1 MIDLSNYELL
11 QDRDTDESYTNGIW
25 DLSYEVFDEQMSQEE
40 IYNFLQD
47 FKEKVLAEYTL
58 EKLGL

>member
-1 MIDLSNYELL
+1 MIDLSKYELL

-25 DLSYEVFDEQMSQEE
+25 DLSYEVFEYEMDQEE

-47 FKEKVLAEYTL
+47 FKEKVISEYTSRYL
-58 EKLGL
+58 D